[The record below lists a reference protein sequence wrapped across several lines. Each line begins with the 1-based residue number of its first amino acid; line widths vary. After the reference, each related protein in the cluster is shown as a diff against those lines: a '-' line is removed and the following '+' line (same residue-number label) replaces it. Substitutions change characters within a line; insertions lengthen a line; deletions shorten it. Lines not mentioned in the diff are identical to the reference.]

1 MKTLWRLLAYLGH
14 YRLAVTLTG
23 LCLVATSLLG
33 LVTPWII
40 QQIIDK
46 AVEYGSI
53 SVVSLYALAVVA
65 VALVNGFLGFGQR
78 YGNAY
83 VVENAVYDMR
93 NTLYDW
99 ILHLP
104 FGYHDR
110 ARTGQLISRLTSDIE
125 HISRFFSFG
134 LSGLV
139 GMVITLL
146 GSSVMLFRMSWQL
159 GLMGLSLLPPIAFI
173 ALKGSDRLG
182 PSFYAIRQQFGRI
195 TSQLQENFSG
205 VRVVKAFAREE
216 YEIDKFRRELGEFF
230 RRQLKIIKVFSF
242 FMPAMS
248 FLSNLGTVI
257 ILAYGG
263 YAVINGTLTLGQLVA
278 SQGYLMMLTGPI
290 QMIGWMV
297 VQARQAVAAGDRIY
311 EVLDA
316 RPEVVESPK
325 AVPLTI
331 TQGRVAFEHVSFSYG
346 EARMARPAR
355 TAGYQPGGQPGRDR
369 GPAGSHRLRQ
379 DIDRQ
384 PHPAL
389 LRRDRRKGHRRWPRC
404 ARCDA
409 AIAAL
414 ADWDDLQEAVLFGG
428 TIAENI
434 AFGRSDA
441 SMDEIV
447 SAAKAAQA
455 HDFIM
460 SFPDGYQTQVGER
473 GVTVS
478 GGQRQRLTIARAL
491 LLDCRIL
498 IMDDST
504 SSVDVETEYLI
515 QQALAEAMRNR
526 TAFVIA
532 HRLSTVKTAH
542 RIVVLD
548 AGRIVEEGTH
558 EELMALD
565 GDYRRIYETQFA
577 EQEERV

>member
-1 MKTLWRLLAYLGH
+1 MKTLWRLLGYLGH
-14 YRLAVTLTG
+14 YRMAVTLTG
-23 LCLVATSLLG
+23 LCLVGTSLLG

-40 QQIIDK
+40 QQVIDK
-46 AVEYGSI
+46 AVQLGSI
-53 SVVSLYALAVVA
+53 SVVSLYAVGVVA
-65 VALVNGFLGFGQR
+65 VSLVNGALGFGQR

-110 ARTGQLISRLTSDIE
+110 ARTGQLISRMTSDIE
-125 HISRFFSFG
+125 NISRFFSFG
-134 LSGLV
+134 LSSIV

-146 GSSVMLFRMSWQL
+146 GSGFMLFRMSWQL
-159 GLMGLSLLPPIAFI
+159 GLMGLALLPPIALI

-216 YEIDKFRRELGEFF
+216 YEIEKFRRELREFF
-230 RRQLKIIKVFSF
+230 GRQLKIIRIFSF

-248 FLSNLGTVI
+248 LLASFGTLV
-257 ILAYGG
+257 ILAWGG
-263 YAVINGTLTLGQLVA
+263 YAAINGTMSIGQLVA
-278 SQGYLMMLTGPI
+278 SQGYLLMLTGPI

-297 VQARQAVAAGDRIY
+297 VQSREAIAAGNRIY

-325 AVPLTI
+325 ATPLTI
-331 TQGRVAFEHVSFSYG
+331 TQGRVAFENVDFSYG
-346 EARMARPAR
+346 EGVPVLQGINLVANPGETVALLGATGSGKTSIVNLISRFYDV
-355 TAGYQPGGQPGRDR
+355 TAGRVTIDGQDVRDVTLQ
-369 GPAGSHRLRQ
+369 SLRSQ
-379 DIDRQ
+379 I
-384 PHPAL
+384 
-389 LRRDRRKGHRRWPRC
+389 GM
-404 ARCDA
+404 
-409 AIAAL
+409 IF
-414 ADWDDLQEAVLFGG
+414 QEAVLFGG

-441 SMDEIV
+441 SMEDII

-460 SFPDGYQTQVGER
+460 SFPEGYQTKVGER

-491 LLDCRIL
+491 LLNCRIL
-498 IMDDST
+498 VMDDST

-515 QQALAEAMRNR
+515 QQALTVAMRDR
-526 TAFVIA
+526 TCFVIA
-532 HRLSTVKTAH
+532 HRLSTVKNAH

-558 EELMALD
+558 EELMARD
-565 GDYRRIYETQFA
+565 GVYRRIYETQFA

>member
-1 MKTLWRLLAYLGH
+1 MKTLWRLLGYLGH
-14 YRLAVTLTG
+14 YRMAVTLTG
-23 LCLVATSLLG
+23 LCLVGTSLLG

-40 QQIIDK
+40 QQVIDK
-46 AVEYGSI
+46 AVQLGSI
-53 SVVSLYALAVVA
+53 SVVSLYAVGVVA
-65 VALVNGFLGFGQR
+65 VSLVNGALGFGQR

-110 ARTGQLISRLTSDIE
+110 ARTGQLISRMTSDIE
-125 HISRFFSFG
+125 NISRFFSFG
-134 LSGLV
+134 LSSIV

-146 GSSVMLFRMSWQL
+146 GSGFMLFRMSWQL
-159 GLMGLSLLPPIAFI
+159 GLMGLALLPPIALI

-216 YEIDKFRRELGEFF
+216 YEIEKFRRELREFF
-230 RRQLKIIKVFSF
+230 GRQLKIIRIFSF

-248 FLSNLGTVI
+248 LLASFGTLV
-257 ILAYGG
+257 ILAWGG
-263 YAVINGTLTLGQLVA
+263 YAAINGTMSIGQLVA
-278 SQGYLMMLTGPI
+278 SQGYLLMLTGPI

-297 VQARQAVAAGDRIY
+297 VQSREAIAAGNRIY

-325 AVPLTI
+325 ATPLTI
-331 TQGRVAFEHVSFSYG
+331 TQGRVAFENVDFSYG
-346 EARMARPAR
+346 EGVPVLQGINLVANPGETVALLGATGSGKTSIVNLISRFYDV
-355 TAGYQPGGQPGRDR
+355 TAGRVTIDGQDVRDVTLQ
-369 GPAGSHRLRQ
+369 SLRSQ
-379 DIDRQ
+379 I
-384 PHPAL
+384 
-389 LRRDRRKGHRRWPRC
+389 GM
-404 ARCDA
+404 
-409 AIAAL
+409 IF
-414 ADWDDLQEAVLFGG
+414 QEAVLFGG

-441 SMDEIV
+441 SMEDII

-460 SFPDGYQTQVGER
+460 SFPEGYQTKVGER

-491 LLDCRIL
+491 LLNCRIL
-498 IMDDST
+498 VMDDST

-515 QQALAEAMRNR
+515 QQALTVAMRDR
-526 TAFVIA
+526 TCFVIA
-532 HRLSTVKTAH
+532 HRLSTVKNAH

-548 AGRIVEEGTH
+548 AGRIVEEGPH
-558 EELMALD
+558 EELMARD
-565 GDYRRIYETQFA
+565 GVYRRIYETQFA

>member
-1 MKTLWRLLAYLGH
+1 MNTLWRLLGYLGR
-14 YRLAVTLTG
+14 YRLAVTLTAA
-23 LCLVATSLLG
+23 CLVATSLLG
-33 LVTPWII
+33 LATPWLI
-40 QQIIDK
+40 QQVIDK
-46 AVEYGSI
+46 AVETGSI
-53 SVVSLYALAVVA
+53 SVVSLYALGVVGI
-65 VALVNGFLGFGQR
+65 ALINGALGFGQR

-93 NTLYDW
+93 NMLYDW

-110 ARTGQLISRLTSDIE
+110 ARTGQLISRLTSDVE
-125 HISRFFSFG
+125 HVSRFFSFG
-134 LSGLV
+134 LGGLV

-146 GSSVMLFRMSWQL
+146 GSSFMLFRMSWQL
-159 GLMGLSLLPPIAFI
+159 GLMGLALLPPIALI

-195 TSQLQENFSG
+195 TAQLQENFSG
-205 VRVVKAFAREE
+205 VRVVKAFARED
-216 YEIDKFRRELGEFF
+216 YEIEKFRVELREFF
-230 RRQLKIIKVFSF
+230 RRQLGIIKVFSF

-248 FLSNLGTVI
+248 FLASFGTLI
-257 ILAYGG
+257 ILAWGG
-263 YAVINGTLTLGQLVA
+263 YAVISGTLSVGQLVA

-290 QMIGWMV
+290 QMIGWLV

-316 RPEVVESPK
+316 RPEVVEKPD
-325 AVPLTI
+325 AVPLVI
-331 TQGRVAFEHVSFSYG
+331 TQGRVVFDHVDFSYG
-346 EARMARPAR
+346 EGVPVLQDINLAVNPGETVALLGATGSGKTSIVNLISRFYDV
-355 TAGYQPGGQPGRDR
+355 TAGSVTVDGYDVRDVTLQ
-369 GPAGSHRLRQ
+369 SLRSQ
-379 DIDRQ
+379 I
-384 PHPAL
+384 
-389 LRRDRRKGHRRWPRC
+389 GM
-404 ARCDA
+404 
-409 AIAAL
+409 IF
-414 ADWDDLQEAVLFGG
+414 QEAVLFGG

-434 AFGRSDA
+434 AFGRADA
-441 SMDEIV
+441 SMDDIV
-447 SAAKAAQA
+447 RAAKAAQA

-460 SFPDGYQTQVGER
+460 AFPEGYQTKVGER

-498 IMDDST
+498 VMDDST

-526 TAFVIA
+526 TSFVIA
-532 HRLSTVKTAH
+532 HRLSTVKNAH

-548 AGRIVEEGTH
+548 AGRIVEEGSH
-558 EELMALD
+558 DELMARE
-565 GDYRRIYETQFA
+565 GAYRRIYETQFA